1 MLEVYRNEDLKLT
14 VYSIDHTDLKAKLLQ
29 HGFVFEIPG
38 RLNEK
43 DGYFFLKGNRR
54 YHFEKKG
61 WVIL

>member
-14 VYSIDHTDLKAKLLQ
+14 VYSIDHTDLKTKLSQ

-43 DGYFFLKGNRR
+43 DGYFFIKGNRR

>member
-1 MLEVYRNEDLKLT
+1 MLEVYRSEDLRLT
-14 VYSIDHTDLKAKLLQ
+14 VYADGHTDLKAKLSQ

-38 RLNEK
+38 RFNEK